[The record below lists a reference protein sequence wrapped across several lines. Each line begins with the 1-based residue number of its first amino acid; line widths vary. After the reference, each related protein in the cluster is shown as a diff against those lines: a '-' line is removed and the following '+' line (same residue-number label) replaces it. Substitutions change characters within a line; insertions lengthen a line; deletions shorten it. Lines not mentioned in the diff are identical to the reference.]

1 MILLTTIARDGSVRL
16 AHAKRVTLRKGKLT
30 ITTSLDTQ
38 WKPGFLINGVIAS
51 APRTGK
57 RAYAQ
62 RGGEWQRLV
71 R

>member
-1 MILLTTIARDGSVRL
+1 MILLTTIAKDGSVRL
-16 AHAKRVTLRKGKLT
+16 QHAKRVTLRKGKLT
-30 ITTSLDTQ
+30 VTTSLDTQ
-38 WKPGFLINGVIAS
+38 WKPGVLINGVIANS
-51 APRTGK
+51 PRAK